1 MKTHNTPTKLRLLT
15 YGVVTALS
23 ATFASSAWAQTD
35 SPVQSTARPFGL
47 NIVAPVQAAGSD
59 AASTAFDTNELS
71 QLRGDVPLRSLTP
84 GNTHS
89 SNLHFYDPS
98 KLILNTAVDASVY
111 FLNVH
116 AGYQNTLGFNTQAQG
131 VTSGDPKLIFPNAS
145 SNVAY
150 ASTSWAGTTRTSGKP
165 LLPGDFVNLGTA
177 AAGTALDFFLIGNGA
192 AGGTNVYTSDK
203 ATNPDHLSHMVAF
216 SVTGS
221 PYLMIGFEDTLG
233 GGDRSF
239 NNVLYA
245 IDIGTANLA
254 GLTSAPEPALWLL
267 LACFLLPV
275 VWLKRRFASAPAPVL
290 A

>member
-1 MKTHNTPTKLRLLT
+1 
-15 YGVVTALS
+15 
-23 ATFASSAWAQTD
+23 
-35 SPVQSTARPFGL
+35 
-47 NIVAPVQAAGSD
+47 
-59 AASTAFDTNELS
+59 
-71 QLRGDVPLRSLTP
+71 
-84 GNTHS
+84 
-89 SNLHFYDPS
+89 
-98 KLILNTAVDASVY
+98 
-111 FLNVH
+111 
-116 AGYQNTLGFNTQAQG
+116 
-131 VTSGDPKLIFPNAS
+131 
-145 SNVAY
+145 
-150 ASTSWAGTTRTSGKP
+150 
-165 LLPGDFVNLGTA
+165 
-177 AAGTALDFFLIGNGA
+177 
-192 AGGTNVYTSDK
+192 
-203 ATNPDHLSHMVAF
+203 MVAF